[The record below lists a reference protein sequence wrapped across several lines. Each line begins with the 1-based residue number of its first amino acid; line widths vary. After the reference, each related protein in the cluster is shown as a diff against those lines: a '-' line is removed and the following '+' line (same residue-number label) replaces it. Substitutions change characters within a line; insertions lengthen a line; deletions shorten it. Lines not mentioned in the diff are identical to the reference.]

1 MDPVAQLVLAAL
13 GGFVLG
19 LLVMWLVKRSSS
31 GKQQQQHDALQQ
43 QFSDYRRHVDQHFVD
58 TAAAVD
64 ELNRSYQKVVQHL
77 SQGAQ
82 SLMGKE
88 ALQEQLSKRT
98 DASVTVAYLAAQ
110 AAVADET
117 AAENAAAEALEAAEH
132 TADAADA
139 SVETVE
145 TAAAAETPTV
155 DLAPDLPPP
164 PPYTDATEAEVV
176 PLHGQ
181 PDRVPDRIGDA
192 VAGAET
198 VAPAEPVEPEPLNAN
213 EPADLHKP
221 KV

>member
-1 MDPVAQLVLAAL
+1 MDPVAQLISAAL

-19 LLVMWLVKRSSS
+19 LLVMWLAQRGRS
-31 GKQQQQHDALQQ
+31 GRQQQQHDALQQ

-77 SQGAQ
+77 SRGAQ

-98 DASVTVAYLAAQ
+98 DASVTVAYLAAAQ
-110 AAVADET
+110 A
-117 AAENAAAEALEAAEH
+117 
-132 TADAADA
+132 ADAAEDGN
-139 SVETVE
+139 
-145 TAAAAETPTV
+145 AAAAEPPAETAPAPEAAVSVPV

-176 PLHGQ
+176 PIHGQ
-181 PDRVPDRIGDA
+181 PDRVPDRIGEA

-198 VAPAEPVEPEPLNAN
+198 VAAAEPAEPEPLNPN